1 MKHEM
6 KLHDSPFKCIQN
18 KTKTI
23 ELRLLDEKR
32 SLINENDLIEF
43 TNRTTKEK
51 ITVRVI
57 RLHKY
62 PNFEELYKHHDK
74 VSMGY
79 KEDDDAKAED
89 MEEYYSQEKIQK
101 YGALGIEIT
110 LDS

>member
-6 KLHDSPFKCIQN
+6 KLHDGPFKCIQN

-43 TNRTTKEK
+43 TNRTTEEK

-74 VSMGY
+74 ISMGY

-89 MEEYYSQEKIQK
+89 MEEYYSKEEQANF
-101 YGALGIEIT
+101 GVVGIEIE
-110 LDS
+110 LI